1 MASELE
7 FTGKERDSETGLDFF
22 GARYY
27 GSGLGRFTSVDPIWI
42 TKERL
47 LDPQRLNLYAYGR
60 NNPLRFVD
68 PDGMDITLGRCS
80 AGTTQDCFNEVLAGL
95 LRKDDR
101 SHVHLVQGD
110 GANGFKNGQYGVTV
124 DSDYKSD
131 SKNYQTLQTLQTLAG
146 DHSATATVDVLKPTD
161 KFNVRVNATYD
172 AKTGDGPLTSMSM
185 TPGNPRDPN
194 SNSFV
199 GYTFLPYDKG
209 VPGPYSMGNFT
220 DVVVNTVSPD
230 GIPSTIYHELRHVLL
245 GDFGRVAPY
254 GAHGTGKVDQET
266 TEAEKEAAKNSR
278 VK

>member
-1 MASELE
+1 MT
-7 FTGKERDSETGLDFF
+7 FTGKERDAETGLDYF
-22 GARYY
+22 GARYM
-27 GSGLGRFTSVDPIWI
+27 SSAQGRFTSVDPIWI

-60 NNPLRFVD
+60 NNPLRFID

-80 AGTTQDCFNEVLAGL
+80 AGSTQDCFNDVLAGL
-95 LRKDDR
+95 SKEDR
-101 SHVHLVQGD
+101 SHVHLVQGN
-110 GANGFKNGQYGVTV
+110 GANGFKKGQNGVAV

-131 SKNYQTLQTLQTLAG
+131 SKNFQTLQTLAG
-146 DHSATATVDVLKPTD
+146 DHSATATIDVLKPAD
-161 KFNVRVNATYD
+161 SFNVGSILSYD
-172 AKTGDGPLTSMSM
+172 SKTGDGPLTTTSM

-199 GYTFLPYDKG
+199 GYTFFPYAKG
-209 VPGPYSMGNFT
+209 VPGPYSVGNFT
-220 DVVVNTVSPD
+220 DIVANTVSPD

-254 GAHGTGKVDQET
+254 GAHGTGSVDRQT
-266 TEAEKEAAKNSR
+266 TEAEKEAVKNSK